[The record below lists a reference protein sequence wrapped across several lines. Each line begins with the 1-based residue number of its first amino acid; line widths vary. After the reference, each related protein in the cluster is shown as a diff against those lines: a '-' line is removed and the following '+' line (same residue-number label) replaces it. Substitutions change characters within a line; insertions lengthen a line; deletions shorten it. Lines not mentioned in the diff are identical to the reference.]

1 MCPCLV
7 KGGRDWHSERKH
19 GEARHEGVRQSN
31 IGIVT
36 AVIRDVGEKASD
48 EAEKRIRGELFAF
61 LGCNEAHIDP
71 QDDDI
76 KALNRFRQKR
86 IVACRFTKSQL
97 RYRRRY

>member
-1 MCPCLV
+1 M
-7 KGGRDWHSERKH
+7 
-19 GEARHEGVRQSN
+19 
-31 IGIVT
+31 
-36 AVIRDVGEKASD
+36 IRDVGEKASD
-48 EAEKRIRGELFAF
+48 EAEKRIRGEMFAF